1 VIIAFV
7 SILPLFEPFHVCI
20 TADFL
25 TQGVA
30 IIFGPFF
37 YSYINFVSNDVLI
50 NVDYIALSDIMFS
63 EG

>member
-1 VIIAFV
+1 VIIAFI

-25 TQGVA
+25 TQAVA
-30 IIFGPFF
+30 IILGPFF
-37 YSYINFVSNDVLI
+37 YSPIHFVSNNVLI
-50 NVDYIALSDIMFS
+50 NVDYIALSDMMFS